1 MNTPGT
7 MALGWGLLLVAGG
20 GGLYYAKKDINERR
34 REQARR
40 GIRSTDTRDWHERIA
55 DQQSSSRNHPADGP
69 PLTPSS
75 RADQAPS
82 SDPPSAPGLASTFSK
97 FDRHYPA
104 QPNPT
109 SKNKTNKSE

>member
-40 GIRSTDTRDWHERIA
+40 GIRSIDTREWHERIA
-55 DQQSSSRNHPADGP
+55 DQQKSSLNQASDPK
-69 PLTPSS
+69 LTN
-75 RADQAPS
+75 S
-82 SDPPSAPGLASTFSK
+82 SDSEIPSEPGLSSTFSK
-97 FDRHYPA
+97 FDRPYR
-104 QPNPT
+104 QPDSNPQP
-109 SKNKTNKSE
+109 SPNDKP

>member
-1 MNTPGT
+1 

-55 DQQSSSRNHPADGP
+55 DHQKNSSSRTHPSSSVDP
-69 PLTPSS
+69 PLPPGSQ
-75 RADQAPS
+75 AHQAP
-82 SDPPSAPGLASTFSK
+82 PSGLASTFAK
-97 FDRHYPA
+97 FDRQYP
-104 QPNPT
+104 QPDPASNVPR
-109 SKNKTNKSE
+109 KKSE